1 MSKMF
6 PELYKRTSTG
16 KIQTWFGE
24 VDGGRYRTTSGQ
36 LYGKRTTTAWTECE
50 AKNVGR
56 SNEVIP
62 DQQAISEMESM
73 YTKKR
78 RTDYFDSL
86 DDVDTSDRIKP
97 MLALAPDKCDIQ
109 DDELFNAQPKFDG
122 FRCIASKDGM
132 FTREGL
138 PFNTVPH
145 IHADLKWFFDA
156 HPETILDGE
165 IYNHDLR
172 DNFNKIS
179 SLLRDESPSPEKAE
193 MVAKMQYYIYD
204 LPSSDKGEA
213 NRREDLLMV
222 VGKVRSTATR
232 PDLFVFVDAE
242 QLNASDIDAYLEQ
255 QLVAGY
261 EGAILR
267 RRHAKYQ
274 NKRTKDLIKVKKFLE
289 EDFQLLD
296 ILPGR
301 GNGAGKART
310 AVLQTANGQTFEAGI
325 IGDDDYARELLQR
338 KTEFIGSRASVKFLN
353 YTPRGVPRGGKL
365 KSIRFG

>member
-24 VDGGRYRTTSGQ
+24 VEGGKYRTTSGQ

-50 AKNVGR
+50 SKNVGR
-56 SNEVIP
+56 SNEVTP
-62 DQQAISEMESM
+62 EQQAISEMESM

-78 RTDYFDSL
+78 RTDYFDNL
-86 DDVDTSDRIKP
+86 DQVDTSDRIKP
-97 MLALAPDKCDIQ
+97 MLALAPDKCDVQ
-109 DDELFNAQPKFDG
+109 DDELFNGQPKFDG
-122 FRCIASKDGM
+122 FRCITSKDGM

-138 PFNTVPH
+138 PFTTVPH
-145 IHADLKWFFDA
+145 IWHGLRPFFDTY
-156 HPETILDGE
+156 PNVILDGE
-165 IYNHDLR
+165 IYNHNLR
-172 DNFNKIS
+172 NDFNKIS
-179 SLLRDESPSPEKAE
+179 SLLRDESPSPEKAAL
-193 MVAKMQYYIYD
+193 VAQMQYYIYD
-204 LPSSDKGEA
+204 LPSSDQTEA
-213 NRREDLLMV
+213 NRRPLLEQIV
-222 VGKVRSTATR
+222 NRIRLSATQ

-242 QLNASDIDAYLEQ
+242 QLNASDIEAYLERM
-255 QLVAGY
+255 LALEY

-267 RRHAKYQ
+267 RRHAVYQ

-310 AVLQTANGQTFEAGI
+310 AVLQTADGQTFEAGI
-325 IGDDDYARELLQR
+325 IGDDIYAADLLNR
-338 KTEFIGSRASVKFLN
+338 KAEFIGSRASVKFLN

-365 KSIRFG
+365 KAIRFG

>member
-132 FTREGL
+132 FT
-138 PFNTVPH
+138 
-145 IHADLKWFFDA
+145 
-156 HPETILDGE
+156 
-165 IYNHDLR
+165 
-172 DNFNKIS
+172 IS
-179 SLLRDESPSPEKAE
+179 GRHEY
-193 MVAKMQYYIYD
+193 VA
-204 LPSSDKGEA
+204 LC
-213 NRREDLLMV
+213 
-222 VGKVRSTATR
+222 
-232 PDLFVFVDAE
+232 
-242 QLNASDIDAYLEQ
+242 
-255 QLVAGY
+255 
-261 EGAILR
+261 
-267 RRHAKYQ
+267 
-274 NKRTKDLIKVKKFLE
+274 
-289 EDFQLLD
+289 
-296 ILPGR
+296 
-301 GNGAGKART
+301 
-310 AVLQTANGQTFEAGI
+310 
-325 IGDDDYARELLQR
+325 
-338 KTEFIGSRASVKFLN
+338 
-353 YTPRGVPRGGKL
+353 
-365 KSIRFG
+365 